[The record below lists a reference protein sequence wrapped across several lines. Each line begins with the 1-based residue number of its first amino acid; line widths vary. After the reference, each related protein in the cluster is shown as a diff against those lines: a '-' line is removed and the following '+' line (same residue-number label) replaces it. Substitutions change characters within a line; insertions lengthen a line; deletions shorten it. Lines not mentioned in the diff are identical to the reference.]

1 MEFLFIG
8 LILFFIIRIIIRK
21 NKATN
26 MVIKPY
32 RYQVELR
39 KSRHSWKL
47 GF

>member
-1 MEFLFIG
+1 MELIIIPI
-8 LILFFIIRIIIRK
+8 ILFFIIRMIIRK
-21 NKATN
+21 TKKTN
-26 MVIKPY
+26 IAIKPY